1 MDVWDMPGDVSVAQL
16 FLEWDPAS
24 GGLSG
29 NLP

>member
-16 FLEWDPAS
+16 FLEWAAAS
-24 GGLSG
+24 GGHSG

>member
-16 FLEWDPAS
+16 FSEWAAAY
-24 GGLSG
+24 GGHSG